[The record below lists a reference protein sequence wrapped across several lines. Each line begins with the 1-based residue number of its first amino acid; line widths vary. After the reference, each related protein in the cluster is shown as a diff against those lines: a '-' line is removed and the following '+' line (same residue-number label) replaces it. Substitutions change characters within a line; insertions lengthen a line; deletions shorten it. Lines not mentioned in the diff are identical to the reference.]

1 MNRVAQPWESTGTD
15 SPLDL
20 DDMRVLVVLGE
31 ELHFGRAA
39 ARLHL
44 SQPGLSYRVKRM
56 EDALGYELLARTRR
70 SVTLTPA
77 GSAVLQGAH
86 RLLDE
91 ARRLVDDGERIARGE
106 VATLRVGFV
115 GTALY
120 GLLPPVLREARRRH
134 PQLRLVLEEQKTATQ
149 VRALLRGQLDIGI
162 VHLPLGPDGG
172 LAVEEVA
179 TDPVGLALP
188 ADHRLAGAATV
199 DLAELAGDPFV
210 LFPRALEPQTHDRY
224 VQACV
229 AAGFA
234 PQVAHQATGLQT
246 ILGLVASGLGV
257 AFVAASVAAN
267 LSRTGVVFRPL
278 AGPAPT
284 LTTGPAWR
292 EPVEKPGVMLLR
304 DVVAEVALISTAD
317 Q

>member
-1 MNRVAQPWESTGTD
+1 MAQPLPSPRPGA
-15 SPLDL
+15 PLDL

-56 EDALGYELLARTRR
+56 EDALGYELLSRTRR
-70 SVTLTPA
+70 SVELTAA
-77 GSAVLQGAH
+77 GAAVLQGAS

-91 ARRLVDDGERIARGE
+91 ARRLVDDGERVARGE

-120 GLLPPVLREARRRH
+120 SLLPAVLREARRRH
-134 PQLRLVLEEQKTATQ
+134 PELRLVLEEQKTATQ
-149 VRALLRGQLDIGI
+149 VRALQRGGLDIGI
-162 VHLPLGPDGG
+162 VHLPLAPGTG
-172 LAVEEVA
+172 LVGVA
-179 TDPVGLALP
+179 ATTEPVGLALP
-188 ADHRLAGAATV
+188 SDHRLADAPAV
-199 DLAELAGDPFV
+199 DLRQVADDPFV
-210 LFPRALEPQTHDRY
+210 LFPRELEPQTYDRY

-229 AAGFA
+229 HAGFA
-234 PQVAHQATGLQT
+234 PNIAQQATGLPT

-278 AGPAPT
+278 TGPAPM
-284 LTTGPAWR
+284 LTCGPAWR
-292 EPVEKPGVMLLR
+292 EPVDKPAVLLLR
-304 DVVAEVALISTAD
+304 DAVLEVAAQL
-317 Q
+317 